1 MWRQVKYSY
10 TLEKTVRENTLLF
23 PAKESLVSD
32 IPAGDSK
39 TANLC
44 LQCNI
49 YAGIM
54 DILQ

>member
-32 IPAGDSK
+32 ISAGDSK